1 MIETFQVLF
10 TYEQDSETGDIKCID
25 RQVVS
30 SEKKATTKK
39 ATTSKKKKDDN
50 PIPQITLEDNKY
62 CLNSAAVELMGVQP
76 EDKLDI
82 KYEKNGKTM
91 VPAITVDE
99 NKGNRLTKT
108 FTVSYRGKNN
118 TQLAE
123 YGTVFTLEAHP
134 NKDKVFLLKGD
145 KPIEIVED
153 TKVVVDDLDIDID
166 LNDFTD
172 DNAEEISVFDFD
184 LN

>member
-25 RQVVS
+25 RQVVT
-30 SEKKATTKK
+30 SEKDTTKK
-39 ATTSKKKKDDN
+39 TTTKKTTKKKDEN
-50 PIPQITLEDNKY
+50 PNPQITLEDNKY
-62 CLNSAAVELMGVQP
+62 CLNSAAVELMGVNP
-76 EDKLDI
+76 DDKLDI
-82 KYEKNGKTM
+82 KYAKDGTPE
-91 VPAITVDE
+91 ISIDD

-118 TQLAE
+118 ATLAE
-123 YGTVFTLEAHP
+123 YGTVFDLEAHP
-134 NKDKVFLLKGD
+134 SKEGVFTLKGD
-145 KPIEIVED
+145 KSQQKVED
-153 TKVVVDDLDIDID
+153 SNVKIDDIDIDID
-166 LNDFTD
+166 LSDFTD